1 MDHQGTGCTN
11 STRDLVVLKDYD
23 NKKKFRSWIKV
34 HVLRSAGKVIYNS
47 IGLIINKISTI
58 KMNMV
63 KFSVICY

>member
-58 KMNMV
+58 EMNTV